1 MAWSDL
7 KNKAK
12 LAAASL
18 KAEYEAGKS
27 GDETPAAP
35 LWPSPKQQLD
45 AFVSMLKSFRPGA
58 AGAGADGPAGEST
71 TAQAEANATGTDMGT
86 DTEAAAGDVADA
98 LRRVDW
104 AGVRAATA
112 AKTGEATRAMR
123 SMAEQVDWERVQ
135 PMAAQVSRAL
145 IAAVA
150 SGQIPLGGAIGPTVV
165 RTIAGQNGLS
175 ERVAQHLQEQR
186 VDLPPD
192 YRNAIGTTATEL

>member
-1 MAWSDL
+1 MKTGL
-7 KNKAK
+7 
-12 LAAASL
+12 
-18 KAEYEAGKS
+18 GH
-27 GDETPAAP
+27 
-35 LWPSPKQQLD
+35 
-45 AFVSMLKSFRPGA
+45 
-58 AGAGADGPAGEST
+58 
-71 TAQAEANATGTDMGT
+71 ATG
-86 DTEAAAGDVADA
+86 
-98 LRRVDW
+98 
-104 AGVRAATA
+104 AATA

>member
-1 MAWSDL
+1 
-7 KNKAK
+7 
-12 LAAASL
+12 
-18 KAEYEAGKS
+18 
-27 GDETPAAP
+27 
-35 LWPSPKQQLD
+35 
-45 AFVSMLKSFRPGA
+45 MLKSFRPGA

-71 TAQAEANATGTDMGT
+71 TAPAEANATGTDMGT

-135 PMAAQVSRAL
+135 PMAVQVSRAL